1 MVSPV
6 SKKLLVLFIYTRIR
20 AGSGAF
26 YTDFGG
32 LLFNL
37 ISTKLITPKVEP
49 CAVSCLRPMK
59 LTFIIS

>member
-6 SKKLLVLFIYTRIR
+6 SKKFPVPFIYTRIR
-20 AGSGAF
+20 ASSGAI
-26 YTDFGG
+26 YANLGG

-59 LTFIIS
+59 LTFIIN